1 MDKIEKLTKIKI
13 ELEIKSPTKTAI
25 ALRSN
30 QDSFGCDV

>member
-1 MDKIEKLTKIKI
+1 MDNTEKLIKIKI

-30 QDSFGCDV
+30 QDSFGCVV